1 MEGNSAKG
9 KYAALIGC
17 TLMLTI
23 VYMSLTSWSVAVN
36 ELSKT
41 FDLSAPLIQAGTSM
55 QIAGYVIGGFI
66 EGKLKSFHRRYR
78 RVYHR
83 VGAYSYRK
91 QLLHHSV
98 AEIRS
103 GLRMHGSAHQSRC
116 QLMVPYKGERS
127 CSRDPAGSY
136 RRRLGFRRI
145 RWRYTHAYNGMEE
158 RFLGDRRYIHHR
170 SDNILCYGQSS
181 SSS

>member
-66 EGKLKSFHRRYR
+66 EGKLIGRF
-78 RVYHR
+78 
-83 VGAYSYRK
+83 GWRK
-91 QLLHHSV
+91 VFTVVIV
-98 AEIRS
+98 AFIIA
-103 GLRMHGSAHQSRC
+103 SA
-116 QLMVPYKGERS
+116 LIPIVNNY
-127 CSRDPAGSY
+127 
-136 RRRLGFRRI
+136 
-145 RWRYTHAYNGMEE
+145 
-158 RFLGDRRYIHHR
+158 YI
-170 SDNILCYGQSS
+170 ILCC
-181 SSS
+181 